1 MLDKTYEVNEDLPVA
16 IEVKG
21 ATFTWDTPPTATA
34 PGELDGKNKTEKQ
47 SRFSSEIPSSKN
59 NANVEATISA
69 NAKSQVEKV
78 GLQLEAQTEDEDWVF
93 QVRDISMEIPRGM
106 LVAVVGP
113 VGSGKTSLLQ
123 GLIGEM
129 RKTSGSITFGG
140 SVGYCP
146 QSAWIQVGAGFF
158 DSEWLI
164 EYLYRMRLLGRIF
177 VSDVLLN
184 LGNTGRQSETRVW
197 SLIYRCYLMGT

>member
-1 MLDKTYEVNEDLPVA
+1 
-16 IEVKG
+16 
-21 ATFTWDTPPTATA
+21 
-34 PGELDGKNKTEKQ
+34 
-47 SRFSSEIPSSKN
+47 
-59 NANVEATISA
+59 
-69 NAKSQVEKV
+69 
-78 GLQLEAQTEDEDWVF
+78 
-93 QVRDISMEIPRGM
+93 MEIPRGM
-106 LVAVVGP
+106 LVAIVGH

-146 QSAWIQVGAGFF
+146 QIAWIQVGVASPHGFF

-164 EYLYRMRLLGRIF
+164 EYLYRMRPLGRIF

-184 LGNTGRQSETRVW
+184 LGDTGGQSETHVW
-197 SLIYRCYLMGT
+197 SLI

>member
-1 MLDKTYEVNEDLPVA
+1 MLEKTHEVNEDLPVA

-21 ATFTWDTPPTATA
+21 ATFTWDTPP
-34 PGELDGKNKTEKQ
+34 PDELDGKNKTKKQ
-47 SRFSSEIPSSKN
+47 NRFSSEFHSSKY
-59 NANVEATISA
+59 NAKVEAATISA
-69 NAKSQVEKV
+69 NAKSQVEK
-78 GLQLEAQTEDEDWVF
+78 TEEDRVF

-129 RKTSGSITFGG
+129 RKTSGSITFGW
-140 SVGYCP
+140 SVGYCS
-146 QSAWIQVGAGFF
+146 QSAWIQVGAGFV

-164 EYLYRMRLLGRIF
+164 EYLYRMRLLRRIF

-184 LGNTGRQSETRVW
+184 LGDTGRQCETRVW
-197 SLIYRCYLMGT
+197 SLIWECYLMGT

>member
-1 MLDKTYEVNEDLPVA
+1 MLEKTHEINEDLSVA

-21 ATFTWDTPPTATA
+21 ATFTWDTPPPLADE
-34 PGELDGKNKTEKQ
+34 PDKKNKNKKQ
-47 SRFSSEIPSSKN
+47 SRFSSQFHSSKH
-59 NANVEATISA
+59 NANIEAATISA
-69 NAKSQVEKV
+69 NEKSQLEKAR
-78 GLQLEAQTEDEDWVF
+78 LQAEEEDRVF
-93 QVRDISMEIPRGM
+93 QVRDISMKIPRGM

-146 QSAWIQVGAGFF
+146 QSAWIQVGVGFIP
-158 DSEWLI
+158 SEC
-164 EYLYRMRLLGRIF
+164 RLNI
-177 VSDVLLN
+177 N
-184 LGNTGRQSETRVW
+184 LE
-197 SLIYRCYLMGT
+197 CYY

>member
-1 MLDKTYEVNEDLPVA
+1 MFEAELLEKTHEVNEDLPVA

-21 ATFTWDTPPTATA
+21 ATFTWDTPP
-34 PGELDGKNKTEKQ
+34 PDEHNGKNKTKKQ
-47 SRFSSEIPSSKN
+47 SRFSSQFHSSKH
-59 NANVEATISA
+59 NAKVEAATNSA
-69 NAKSQVEKV
+69 NEKSQTEKAK
-78 GLQLEAQTEDEDWVF
+78 LQAEEEDRVF
-93 QVRDISMEIPRGM
+93 QVRDVSMEIPRGK

-129 RKTSGSITFGG
+129 RKTSGSIIFGG

-158 DSEWLI
+158 ACEWLI
-164 EYLYRMRLLGRIF
+164 E
-177 VSDVLLN
+177 N
-184 LGNTGRQSETRVW
+184 
-197 SLIYRCYLMGT
+197 IYIECHY

>member
-1 MLDKTYEVNEDLPVA
+1 LLENTHEVNEDLPVA
-16 IEVKG
+16 IEVKS
-21 ATFTWDTPPTATA
+21 ATFTWDTPP
-34 PGELDGKNKTEKQ
+34 PDENKGKNKTKKQ
-47 SRFSSEIPSSKN
+47 SKFSSQFHSSKY
-59 NANVEATISA
+59 NAKEAATISA
-69 NAKSQVEKV
+69 NEKSQIEKAR
-78 GLQLEAQTEDEDWVF
+78 LQAEEEDRVF
-93 QVRDISMEIPRGM
+93 QVRDVSMEIPRGK

-158 DSEWLI
+158 ACEWLI
-164 EYLYRMRLLGRIF
+164 E
-177 VSDVLLN
+177 N
-184 LGNTGRQSETRVW
+184 
-197 SLIYRCYLMGT
+197 IYIECHY

>member
-1 MLDKTYEVNEDLPVA
+1 MLDKTHEVNEDLPVA

-21 ATFTWDTPPTATA
+21 ATFTWDIPPPATA
-34 PGELDGKNKTEKQ
+34 PGDLDGMNKTIKQ

-69 NAKSQVEKV
+69 NAKSQVEKA
-78 GLQLEAQTEDEDWVF
+78 GLQAQTEDEDRVF
-93 QVRDISMEIPRGM
+93 QVRNISMEISRGM

-197 SLIYRCYLMGT
+197 SLIYRCYIMGT